1 MQILSTIKRLCRPAY
16 IYLIISVFSL
26 AAVIYQ
32 NAGNTTKYCFGD
44 FACKVS
50 STSSVLLTHGLY
62 IIFSP
67 GTYIPACAIITHNPI
82 AFIKEDF
89 PQLFV
94 PNNNIPS
101 FFTSILSLRA

>member
-62 IIFSP
+62 IIFWTFVLNSLCNAGYDNLSWFILLLP
-67 GTYIPACAIITHNPI
+67 III
-82 AFIKEDF
+82 GFI
-89 PQLFV
+89 L
-94 PNNNIPS
+94 IGLL
-101 FFTSILSLRA
+101 ILNSEVIN